1 MLAAVALLL
10 VAVVILLVVLARKR
24 RVAVDPGDP
33 IEAKP
38 AAAAPS
44 EPGPQNAEVVTVD
57 FTRPDQ
63 GLRLSGSFR
72 RALRDLRRH
81 LRSSDYRYRL
91 PWVLLVGE
99 AASGKSGLLGRC
111 GFDLPLGPPDDP
123 VPEEGAGC
131 SWWLLERGVVLD
143 VASDFVLGADGKSS
157 SRRGWNLLLRAL
169 RTARPQRP
177 LDGIV
182 LAVPCAGL
190 LGAESAALSQKAV
203 LLSQKLREAQRQL
216 GMVIPVSVVIT
227 GCERIPGFTSL
238 FREVPERA
246 WGEIFGWSSP
256 YAPDTPFRPEW
267 VDEGFETVH
276 AGVRR
281 AQLRILGERLQI
293 DEPDGVFAFP
303 HELLALREPLRT
315 FLAAL
320 CRPSTFSETLSL
332 RGFFLSGEIGGETVR
347 AEAAPAPSPGA
358 AGLSWDRTAGATG
371 TVLFLRDLFETK
383 IFAERGLAHP
393 AAGSLASRGRLVL
406 AAQIG
411 LLAFIALAGLGTWW
425 AHDRLAERGPG
436 LKAFLGTVPEKVRQ
450 AHRDRGGADGVA
462 ADGCPDLERAAD
474 DPILTDQAYELVRN
488 LSTFDPDHYYS
499 VFLPSSWFSPFN
511 REIRQVIAIAYDH
524 LVFEALESGI
534 RYRARQVLHPV
545 SLPVSVAA
553 ITESATED
561 FSGSE
566 GSEERGGLPGEELA
580 GELGEE
586 QVLDQ
591 ETAVSAGAP
600 EETRVDDLRELAA
613 LRSFVD
619 EVRELE
625 ARVRVYNGL
634 QKTEDL
640 KGLSELL
647 FYLFKRP
654 TPEGFL
660 VNDKVYRRALQNVQ
674 YRPIR
679 LSCRA
684 VEAQATAEILADAL
698 FRRLAEE
705 NALVGELR
713 GLDRELVRV
722 SSGSSFQAGDLEG
735 LALQISHVEQALAL
749 PELAW
754 VHNDGFQAWPAVQAV
769 LTKARGSELLGAA
782 SEQAI
787 LERGG
792 RSWSLLQTVLRR
804 PSSSGDPMLEK
815 DGPGKPWRLSPNLS
829 TLRTALAD
837 LRNESF
843 MQQESAV
850 PFKSSIQRG
859 TRLYWET
866 RLLQSAAALYKPYEQ
881 FVQTGLRRFPT
892 SLRRSLQ
899 EVARKRAAGQVI
911 DQVARAQTFRA
922 DIRSGDILL
931 ERSVQAQVENLQ
943 AAGPALTEVINVLEL
958 LGEPAAHDVLQ
969 RLTVEQAYGV
979 LRGVDRLLA
988 AERPYLPRG
997 GDFSWWDGDRAVV
1010 FPAYDVENAE
1020 ELAAYLTAQR
1030 SRLSQLADQ
1039 YADPALRLLGDAERH
1054 QDSAL
1059 RILILKW
1066 QAILSALHGYE
1077 AKRPGNSVASLET
1090 WIAQGMADVQGGNCL
1105 RVLRPTRLDQGGLS
1119 DFFFQTRNALRGDLY
1134 KRCRD
1139 LTQDRVLIAYQDIER
1154 AFNQRLAGRFP
1165 FSAGLPGALDN
1176 QADPED
1182 VRAFFRVFDKRAPIF
1197 QDLPDNDRRFGD
1209 DQREVLA
1216 FISRLTDVRKL
1227 FAGFLD
1233 DPLQPDLPT
1242 FGLDVELRTNLRAEK
1257 DGNQIIVWKLQ
1268 SGRQTFVRGGAESRG
1283 SWTAKDRV
1291 ALTLQWAKDG
1301 LVGPLAPQSPAPPS
1315 QTPAGQPH
1323 MKVAGPVVTYE
1334 YAGPWSLFALLREYA
1349 GRPADFAGGGDPRP
1363 QTLRFAVD
1371 TGPVPPV
1378 TEDEKDAK
1386 KPPAPR
1392 ERTGQAVVYVR
1403 VTLTSLEKDKRQDL
1417 ELPPFPS
1424 RAPSLSGTVDETPA
1438 ETARGAS

>member
-1 MLAAVALLL
+1 VLAAVALLL
-10 VAVVILLVVLARKR
+10 VAVVILLVVLARRR
-24 RVAVDPGDP
+24 RVAEPVDPLEAGDP
-33 IEAKP
+33 AAAKP
-38 AAAAPS
+38 APPAAP
-44 EPGPQNAEVVTVD
+44 AEVVTVD
-57 FTRPDQ
+57 FTHPDQ

-81 LRSSDYRYRL
+81 LRVSDYRYRL

-99 AASGKSGLLGRC
+99 TASGKSGLLGRS
-111 GFDLPLGPPDDP
+111 GLDLPLGPPADP

-143 VASDFVLGADGKSS
+143 VAGDFVLGADGKSS
-157 SRRGWNLLLRAL
+157 SRRGWSLLLRAL

-190 LGAESAALSQKAV
+190 LGAETAALSQKAV
-203 LLSQKLREAQRQL
+203 LLCQKLREAQRQL
-216 GMVIPVSVVIT
+216 GMVIPISVVIT
-227 GCERIPGFTSL
+227 GSERIPGFTSL

-320 CRPSTFSETLSL
+320 CRPSTFAETLSL
-332 RGFFLSGEIGGETVR
+332 RGFYLSGELGGETVR
-347 AEAAPAPSPGA
+347 AEAPPAPAPGA
-358 AGLSWDRTAGATG
+358 GALSWDRAAASGVGGTG

-406 AAQIG
+406 AAQIS

-425 AHDRLAERGPG
+425 AHDRLADRATG
-436 LKAFLGTVPEKVRQ
+436 LKAFLGTVPDKVRQ
-450 AHRDRGGADGVA
+450 AHRERMQGDGV
-462 ADGCPDLERAAD
+462 
-474 DPILTDQAYELVRN
+474 QAYELVRS
-488 LSTFDPDHYYS
+488 LSTFDADHYYS

-511 REIRQVIAIAYDH
+511 REVRQVIGIAYDH
-524 LVFEALESGI
+524 LVFEALESGL
-534 RYRARQVLHPV
+534 RFRTREVLHPV
-545 SLPVSVAA
+545 SLPVSAPA
-553 ITESATED
+553 ITEAAPLRQSAPLAEDD
-561 FSGSE
+561 FSDTASGE
-566 GSEERGGLPGEELA
+566 G
-580 GELGEE
+580 LGEDLRE
-586 QVLDQ
+586 DQVLD
-591 ETAVSAGAP
+591 ERAVSTSAP
-600 EETRVDDLRELAA
+600 QEPRVDDLREVTA

-619 EVRELE
+619 QVRELE
-625 ARVRVYNGL
+625 SRVHVYNGL
-634 QKTEDL
+634 KKTEDL

-660 VNDKVYRRALQNVQ
+660 VNDKVYRRALQEVS
-674 YRPIR
+674 YRPIQ
-679 LSCRA
+679 LACRA
-684 VEAQATAEILADAL
+684 PEAQATAETFADAL
-698 FRRLAEE
+698 FRRLGEE
-705 NALVGELR
+705 NALVDELR
-713 GLDRELVRV
+713 GLDGELLRV
-722 SSGSSFQAGDLEG
+722 SSSTSFQTADLEG
-735 LALQISHVEQALAL
+735 LALQISHTEQALTL

-754 VHNDGFQAWPAVQAV
+754 IHSDSFQTWPAVQTV
-769 LTKARGSELLGAA
+769 LTKARGSELLGAPA
-782 SEQAI
+782 EDAF
-787 LERGG
+787 LERGK
-792 RSWSLLQTVLRR
+792 SAWSLLQTTLQR
-804 PSSSGDPMLEK
+804 PAASGDPMLEK
-815 DGPGKPWRLSPNLS
+815 EGAGKPWRLSPNLT

-850 PFKSSIQRG
+850 PFKTTIPRG
-859 TRLYWET
+859 MRLFWET
-866 RLLQSAAALYKPYEQ
+866 RQLQAAAALDKPYEQ
-881 FVQTGLRRFPT
+881 FVQTGLRRFPA

-899 EVARKRAAGQVI
+899 AVARKRAVDQVI
-911 DQVARAQTFRA
+911 DEVARAQTFRA

-931 ERSVQAQVENLQ
+931 ERNVQAQVEGLQ
-943 AAGPALTEVINVLEL
+943 AAGPALTEVINVLDL
-958 LGEPAAHDVLQ
+958 LGEPTARDALQ

-979 LRGVDRLLA
+979 LRGVDRLLT
-988 AERPYLPRG
+988 AEHPYLPRG

-1054 QDSAL
+1054 QDAAL
-1059 RILILKW
+1059 RTLILKW

-1077 AKRPGNSVASLET
+1077 AKRPGNSLASLET
-1090 WIAQGMADVQGGNCL
+1090 WIGQGMADVQGGNCL
-1105 RVLRPTRLDQGGLS
+1105 RVLKPTRLDAGGLS

-1139 LTQDRVLIAYQDIER
+1139 LTQDRVLIAYQDIEK

-1165 FSAGLPGALDN
+1165 FSPGLPGALDN

-1182 VRAFFRVFDKRAPIF
+1182 VRAFFKVFDKKAPIF

-1216 FISRLTDVRKL
+1216 FIARLTDVRKL
-1227 FAGFLD
+1227 FAAFLD
-1233 DPLQPDLPT
+1233 DPLQPALPT
-1242 FGLDVELRTNLRAEK
+1242 FGLDVELRTNVRAEK

-1268 SGRQTFVRGGAESRG
+1268 SGRQSFVRGGAESRG
-1283 SWTAKDRV
+1283 SWTAKEPV

-1301 LVGPLAPQSPAPPS
+1301 LVGPLPPSPAA
-1315 QTPAGQPH
+1315 AGQPH
-1323 MKVAGPVVTYE
+1323 MKVASPVVTYE
-1334 YAGPWSLFALLREYA
+1334 YSGVWSLFALLREYA
-1349 GRPADFAGGGDPRP
+1349 ARPADFAGNGDPRP

-1371 TGPVPPV
+1371 TGPVPAVPQ
-1378 TEDEKDAK
+1378 DEEKAAK
-1386 KPPAPR
+1386 KSPAPR

-1417 ELPPFPS
+1417 ELPAFPS
-1424 RAPSLSGTVDETPA
+1424 RAPSLSGVPDEMPA